1 MNIMLVRDGKHI
13 ITPALSGSILHGVT
27 RESVL
32 QLGPDLGYTVS
43 EEKIDVDEMLA
54 DIENGRITEAF
65 GVGTAAVVA
74 PVGKFGYKGK
84 EYRINGERTGPVAQH
99 LYTTLTD
106 IQFGRAPDPYGWIHK
121 IKLN

>member
-1 MNIMLVRDGKHI
+1 
-13 ITPALSGSILHGVT
+13 
-27 RESVL
+27 
-32 QLGPDLGYTVS
+32 LGYRVS

-106 IQFGRAPDPYGWIHK
+106 IQFGRAPDPYGWIRK